1 MTRPF
6 VHEMF
11 RQAAAAFPGH
21 IAIDS
26 GEERITYKALS
37 GRVAGLASA
46 LAAAGAREDL
56 VVILSDRTVDVIA
69 AMLAVLE
76 IGSAF
81 VPLDPNFP
89 LANLPWIVDE
99 VRPRVWLTDPERVG
113 PLERLMEE
121 RGLKATVIPFNSAP
135 VALVAPVAAPA
146 EAPTAVE
153 RDPDGLCYVYFT
165 SGSTGRPKG
174 ISGRLKAIDHFI
186 RWEIEI
192 FGVGEG
198 TRVSQLTSPAFDAF
212 LRDAFTPLSAGGTV
226 CVPPSREILFN
237 GEGLAGWIERER
249 LELVHCT
256 PSVFRLLLAQDLRP
270 DRFPSLRYVLLAG
283 EQLLPADVRTWHG
296 AFGKRIQLVNLYG
309 PSETTMVKLF
319 YPVQPED
326 GNARLVPVGKPMPE
340 TQAIVVDEDGQPC
353 PPGKL
358 GEIYIRTAYRAL
370 GYFNQP
376 ELTREVFIQ
385 NPWSDRPGD
394 LVYKTGDLGRLR
406 EDGDFEIL
414 GRRDQQVKIRGVRVE
429 LAPIEDLLRS
439 HPEVADAVVIDR
451 SDTQGNKFL
460 CAYLVTRHEVET
472 AVLANHLRASLPEVM
487 VPSAFVVL
495 EALPRTLSGKVD
507 RRSLPSPG
515 AIERR
520 QKAYV
525 APRTPVEET
534 LCRLYSEM
542 LAVPRIGVH
551 DSFFEL
557 GGHSLLVTQLLDRVR
572 AELVSVPLGQIF
584 RTPTVEELALV
595 ITRMQLEQADAQG
608 AEDLLGEIEGLSE
621 EALDELLRSEGRAP
635 AGKGDDA

>member
-1 MTRPF
+1 MMRPP

-21 IAIDS
+21 TAIDS
-26 GEERITYKALS
+26 GAERVTYQELS
-37 GRVAGLASA
+37 GRVAGLTSA
-46 LAAAGAREDL
+46 LAAAGAREEL
-56 VVILSDRTVDVIA
+56 VAILSDRTVDVIA
-69 AMLAVLE
+69 AMLAILE
-76 IGSAF
+76 AGCAF
-81 VPLDPNFP
+81 VPLDPGFP
-89 LANLPWIVDE
+89 MANLPWIVAE

-121 RGLKATVIPFNSAP
+121 QGLQATVIPFDSIPA
-135 VALVAPVAAPA
+135 AAPA
-146 EAPTAVE
+146 APPATVE
-153 RDPDGLCYVYFT
+153 SDPDRLCYLYFT

-174 ISGRLKAIDHFI
+174 ISGRLKAIDHFV
-186 RWEIEI
+186 RWEIGT

-226 CVPPSREILFN
+226 CVPPTREILFN
-237 GEGLAGWIERER
+237 GDGLAGWIGRER
-249 LELVHCT
+249 LELLHCT
-256 PSVFRLLLAQDLRP
+256 PSLFRLLLAQDLRP
-270 DRFPSLRYVLLAG
+270 DQFPSLRYVLLAG
-283 EQLLPADVRTWHG
+283 EQLLPADVRTWYG
-296 AFGKRIQLVNLYG
+296 VFGKRIQLINLYG

-340 TQAIVVDEDGQPC
+340 TQAIVVDDDRQPC

-394 LVYKTGDLGRLR
+394 IVYKTGDLGRLR
-406 EDGDFEIL
+406 ESGDFEIL
-414 GRRDQQVKIRGVRVE
+414 GRRDQQVKIRGIRVE

-460 CAYLVTRHEVET
+460 CAYLVTRHDFDV
-472 AVLANHLRASLPEVM
+472 ALLADHLRGSLPEAM
-487 VPSAFVVL
+487 VPSAFVAL

-515 AIERR
+515 EIERR
-520 QKAYV
+520 RKAYV

-534 LCRLYSEM
+534 LCRLYSEL

-557 GGHSLLVTQLLDRVR
+557 GGHSLLVTQLLDKVR

-595 ITRMQLEQADAQG
+595 ITRLQLEQAEAQR

-621 EALDELLRSEGRAP
+621 EALDELLRSEGQVP
-635 AGKGDDA
+635 AGEGGHA

>member
-1 MTRPF
+1 MTRPP

-26 GEERITYKALS
+26 GEERVTYQQLS
-37 GRVAGLASA
+37 RRVADLASA
-46 LAAAGAREDL
+46 LAAADAKEDL

-69 AMLAVLE
+69 GMLAVLE
-76 IGSAF
+76 AGCAF
-81 VPLDPNFP
+81 VPLDPGFP
-89 LANLPWIVDE
+89 LANLPWIVAE
-99 VRPRVWLTDPERVG
+99 VRPRLWLTAPERVG

-121 RGLKATVIPFNSAP
+121 QGLEARVIPFNPAP
-135 VALVAPVAAPA
+135 EDTPA
-146 EAPTAVE
+146 QPLAAVE
-153 RDPDGLCYVYFT
+153 RDPDGLCYIYFT

-186 RWEIEI
+186 RWEIET
-192 FGVGEG
+192 FGIGEG

-226 CVPPSREILFN
+226 CVPPSREILFR
-237 GEGLAGWIERER
+237 GEGLAGWIGRER
-249 LELVHCT
+249 LELIHCT

-270 DRFPSLRYVLLAG
+270 DQFPSLRYVLLAG
-283 EQLLPADVRTWHG
+283 EQLLPADVRTWYG
-296 AFGKRIQLVNLYG
+296 VFGKRIQLINLYG

-340 TQAIVVDEDGQPC
+340 TQAIVVDDDGQPC
-353 PPGKL
+353 PAGKL

-370 GYFNQP
+370 GYFKQP

-406 EDGDFEIL
+406 ESGDFEIL

-429 LAPIEDLLRS
+429 LAPIEELLRS

-451 SDTQGNKFL
+451 SDPQGNKFL

-472 AVLANHLRASLPEVM
+472 TVFADHLRASLPAVM

-515 AIERR
+515 EIERR
-520 QKAYV
+520 RMAYV

-542 LAVPRIGVH
+542 LGVPRIGIH

-595 ITRMQLEQADAQG
+595 ITRMQLEQAEADG
-608 AEDLLGEIEGLSE
+608 AEELLGEIEGLSE
-621 EALDELLRSEGRAP
+621 EALDVLLRSEGGASARE
-635 AGKGDDA
+635 GDKA